1 VIPAFP
7 RCEAEVT
14 GKRGSP
20 CISAKYRD
28 STLRIDLGSSR
39 SPSAVDPV
47 TSAGASTLAPHS
59 EQNFAPSAFPYPQFD
74 QTATGEVQA
83 RL

>member
-1 VIPAFP
+1 M
-7 RCEAEVT
+7 
-14 GKRGSP
+14 
-20 CISAKYRD
+20 
-28 STLRIDLGSSR
+28 RIDLGSSR